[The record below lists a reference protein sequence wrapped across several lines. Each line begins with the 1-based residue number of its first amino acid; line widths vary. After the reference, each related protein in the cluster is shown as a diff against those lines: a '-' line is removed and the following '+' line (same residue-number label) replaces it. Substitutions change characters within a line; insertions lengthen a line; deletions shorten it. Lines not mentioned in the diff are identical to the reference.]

1 MLIRDERMQDRCHL
15 VSNGA
20 EVAVLDDDFGYDR
33 FGGSSVRF
41 LERAEEALAASE
53 VEPLSE
59 SEMRILRAIG
69 LFDEN

>member
-1 MLIRDERMQDRCHL
+1 MDE
-15 VSNGA
+15 
-20 EVAVLDDDFGYDR
+20 DFGYDC
-33 FGGSSVRF
+33 FDVSNARF
-41 LERAEEALAASE
+41 LERVEGAFAASE

>member
-1 MLIRDERMQDRCHL
+1 MDE
-15 VSNGA
+15 
-20 EVAVLDDDFGYDR
+20 DFGYDC
-33 FGGSSVRF
+33 FDVSSVRF